1 MSDIQER
8 IEEII
13 SYEVQYG
20 SDFTYAKDAGNKIM
34 ALFPQW
40 IDVKDELPKK
50 SGDYLVRGNDTFHP
64 KGMRFAYFTQDK
76 FWAGYAGKVTHWQP
90 LPKV

>member
-20 SDFTYAKDAGNKIM
+20 SDFTYAKDASNKIIK
-34 ALFPQW
+34 LLPQW
-40 IDVKDELPKK
+40 TDAKKSPPKK
-50 SGDYLVRGNDTFHP
+50 SGHYLVRGNDTFYP
-64 KGMRFAYFTQDK
+64 KGMCFAYFTQTK
-76 FWAGYAGKVTHWQP
+76 HWAGYHGVITHWKP
-90 LPKV
+90 LPE